1 MPHLQRSALV
11 SHSPQQMFELVSGIQ
26 SYPAFLP
33 WCDYGL
39 VKPIS
44 DNVVEATVGIA
55 KGRVSK
61 RFTTRNEHL
70 MYESIHMELLDGP
83 FEYLRGDWLFKTL
96 GDESCKISLELDYK
110 FQNSILSVMIAPI
123 FNNIANR
130 LVDSFCQRADQL
142 STR

>member
-11 SHSPQQMFELVSGIQ
+11 SHSPQQMFELVSDIQ

-33 WCDYGL
+33 WCDHGS
-39 VKPIS
+39 VQQIN
-44 DNVVEATVGIA
+44 DDIVQATVGIA
-55 KGRVSK
+55 KGPVQK
-61 RFTTRNEHL
+61 RFTTRNEHIK
-70 MYESIHMELLDGP
+70 YESIHMELLDGP
-83 FEYLRGDWLFKTL
+83 FEYLHGDWLFKSL
-96 GDESCKISLELDYK
+96 GDGGCKISLELDYK